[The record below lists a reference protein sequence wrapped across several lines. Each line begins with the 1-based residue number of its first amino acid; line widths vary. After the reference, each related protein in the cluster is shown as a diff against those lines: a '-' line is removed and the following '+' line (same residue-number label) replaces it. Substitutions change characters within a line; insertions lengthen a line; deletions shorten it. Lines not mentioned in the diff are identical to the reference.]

1 MRKHKSSLIEYRKK
15 MQHEVAYNYGI
26 MLDRDFLVMNAE
38 SGRDFYLQV
47 LREFSI
53 YMNMEKFGIKKS
65 DLE

>member
-1 MRKHKSSLIEYRKK
+1 